1 MAHLHKHH
9 IGPALEG
16 ASSCGKNNIRNFYY
30 DINFQNSK
38 KQNETCKNSLDN
50 FKSQIKSLKKKQI
63 LFYFLYKHTA

>member
-50 FKSQIKSLKKKQI
+50 FKLQIKS
-63 LFYFLYKHTA
+63 